1 MVEENNQKDQEK
13 NIKKKKT
20 EKIKLKQI
28 LTVGKRKSAIARASI
43 KQGTGKIKINGK
55 LLDLYE
61 PEFIRMFISEPIIL
75 AGDVSKQVDIS
86 VNVRGGGIFGQAE
99 AARQAIA
106 KGLVELD
113 SSLKQ
118 KFLEYDRTLLVADS
132 RRNEP
137 HKPSR
142 SKQGPRR
149 HKQRSKR

>member
-86 VNVRGGGIFGQAE
+86 VNVSGGGIFGQAE